1 MKTWHVIILC
11 ALCSCGTSK
20 RSTEAERYRQAEI
33 ELSDSLFWRDKLE
46 RTELR
51 MSEEMLNARII
62 ITNWSQ
68 PDSIG
73 RQYPTKTTEIDM
85 SRQKNESDSTK
96 VQSGSNAIQVKKQD
110 IKIQDSETVK
120 EDVKKDSRLVPV
132 WVWWVLALGCAVAVL
147 LAWMA
152 KKRK

>member
-1 MKTWHVIILC
+1 
-11 ALCSCGTSK
+11 
-20 RSTEAERYRQAEI
+20 
-33 ELSDSLFWRDKLE
+33 
-46 RTELR
+46 
-51 MSEEMLNARII
+51 MSEEMLNAKLI
-62 ITNWSQ
+62 ITEWSQ

-120 EDVKKDSRLVPV
+120 EDVKKDSRLVPS
-132 WVWWVLALGCAVAVL
+132 WAWWVLTLGCVAAFL
-147 LAWMA
+147 LVWLV
-152 KKRK
+152 KRRK

>member
-1 MKTWHVIILC
+1 MKILYVVILC
-11 ALCSCGTSK
+11 VLCSCGTSK

-51 MSEEMLNARII
+51 MSEEILNAKI
-62 ITNWSQ
+62 ITTEWSQ

-110 IKIQDSETVK
+110 IKIQESETVK

-132 WVWWVLALGCAVAVL
+132 WVWWVLALGCAVAAL
-147 LAWMA
+147 LAWLV
-152 KKRK
+152 KRRK

>member
-1 MKTWHVIILC
+1 MKAWYVIILC
-11 ALCSCGTSK
+11 VLCSCGTSK
-20 RSTEAERYRQAEI
+20 RSTEAERYREAKI

-46 RTELR
+46 RTELCL
-51 MSEEMLNARII
+51 SEEMLNAKII

-120 EDVKKDSRLVPV
+120 EDVKKDSRLVPS
-132 WVWWVLALGCAVAVL
+132 WAWWVLTLGCVAAFL
-147 LAWMA
+147 LVWLV
-152 KKRK
+152 KRRK